1 MTTVKEIIENNEVRP
16 ITLFVDGEEEIC
28 GLLSE
33 DRVNRKEDL
42 EGKYLY
48 DIRHSDDDSGEP
60 STIEFMVSVN
70 WFGTLI
76 VDTPIESLEN
86 GSKEYLTITD
96 FGYDD

>member
-1 MTTVKEIIENNEVRP
+1 MKTVKEILRDDEARL
-16 ITLFVDGEEEIC
+16 ITFLVDGGEEIC

-33 DRVNRKEDL
+33 YRVNRKEDC

-48 DIRHSDDDSGEP
+48 DIRHSDYDSVEP
-60 STIEFMVSVN
+60 STIEFSVSVN

-86 GSKEYLTITD
+86 GSKEYLEI
-96 FGYDD
+96 YDY